1 MNTLLIRHVESGV
14 PPKFQAICPQD
25 ARSTETVAIPTPVGF
40 PVEGRPN
47 SDLMR
52 ELRWYLEGFLDY
64 PFPPETEHA
73 ERVRDALRRWGEQA
87 FNKLFGDRRGGEI
100 FNDATREGY
109 ESLHLLIS
117 SDDPQ
122 VLGWP
127 WEALHD
133 PQVGQLAQ
141 TCQIERRLNTV
152 RKPDKVGQRW
162 PKDQVNILLVTARPY
177 EGDVRYRSISR
188 PLVELIDKQDLP
200 AQVTVL
206 RPPTFENLREHLR
219 ERPNHYHIVHFDG
232 HGSYGQAHAPSGGP
246 HMLQGP
252 EGRLI
257 FEDDQGNPD
266 PITAEQLSVLLRQ
279 HHIPAIVLNACQS
292 AMVDQGAKDPFASV
306 AAALL
311 KSGIRSV
318 VAMAYSL
325 YVSGAQEFLPAFYG
339 DLFRTGDVARAARA
353 GRQRMFE
360 QKDRVCA
367 RGRYPLD
374 DWLVPVVYQQEPF
387 DFSFA
392 AKAKKAKAE
401 GGPELPGEARDTKNP
416 YGFIGRDGAVLALE
430 RAMHRKPA
438 GLLIQ
443 GLGGVGK
450 TTLAR
455 GFLQWLH
462 ATDGLGRGGFWF
474 TFQDIRSAEFVF
486 NRMGEALFG
495 PQFITIEE
503 MSAKLDALAEVF
515 RKNRFLIVWDNFE
528 VVRGI
533 PGTAVAATLSS
544 EDQDRLKTFLAK
556 LRGGQTKVII
566 TSRSDE
572 EWLETTNRYGIPLG
586 GLQGEERWDY
596 CEVIL
601 RDLGLTIDRKDADL
615 VTLMDL
621 LGGHPLAMRVILP
634 RLAKLKASA
643 LIQAL
648 QSNLTAL
655 GPSGDP
661 AQDKLFATLHF
672 AEQSLPDDLRP
683 LLVPLAL
690 HERFVV
696 ASYLEIMA
704 KQVDPSWTRA
714 PIDRFLGA
722 LAVAGLLHD
731 RGQGVFEM
739 HPALTGFLR
748 ATRPPGNSGE
758 PGERWSRAF
767 VDLMAGLAD
776 QLAPRELHEQR
787 VPFFLHGANFHV
799 ALGEAERL
807 GMDLDY
813 AMLVQSL
820 AAHAQNTRNFQEA
833 ARLFERLA
841 TSWKKQGDAEGE
853 ACAYHQLG
861 NIAQEQHDFASAEQ
875 WYRKAL
881 AIAEKQGNEHGA
893 AGTYHNLGMIAQE
906 QRDFAGAEQW
916 YRKAMAIAEKQG
928 DEHGAAITYHN
939 LGYVAE
945 EQRDFASAE
954 QWYRK
959 SLAIKEKQ
967 GDEHGAA
974 ITYHNLGYVAE
985 EQRDFA
991 SAEQWYRKS
1000 LAIKEKQGGEHGAA
1014 LTYHQLGNIAQ
1025 EQRDF
1030 AGAEQWYRKS
1040 LAIKEKQ
1047 GDEHGAA
1054 TTYHGLGMIAQEQRD
1069 FATAEQWC
1077 RKALAIFVKQ
1087 GGEHGAALTYHQLG
1101 TIAQEQRD
1109 FAGAEQWY
1117 RKALAIK
1124 EKQGNEYGAAITYHQ
1139 LGMIAQEQRDFAGA
1153 EQWYRKAL
1161 AICIKYGDKYHE
1173 EMTRSNLER
1182 LRKAAGPGSIP
1193 ESGGNGIPSSR
1204 VKPPWGRFFRWV
1216 RGQLP

>member
-1 MNTLLIRHVESGV
+1 MNTLLIRHVESGA

-25 ARSTETVAIPTPVGF
+25 ARSTETVAIPSPVGF

-64 PFPPETEHA
+64 PFPPETE
-73 ERVRDALRRWGEQA
+73 RVRDALRRWGVEA

-100 FNDATREGY
+100 FNDATRAGY

-117 SDDPQ
+117 SDDAQ

-133 PQVGQLAQ
+133 PQAGPLAQ

-152 RKPDKVGQRW
+152 RRPDRIGQPW
-162 PKDQVNILLVTARPY
+162 PDNQINILLVTARPY
-177 EGDVRYRSISR
+177 EGDVLYRTISR
-188 PLVELIDKQDLP
+188 PLVELIDKHDLP

-206 RPPTFENLREHLR
+206 RPPTFEHLREHLR

-232 HGSYGQAHAPSGGP
+232 HGSYGQADAPSGSP
-246 HMLQGP
+246 FMLQGP
-252 EGRLI
+252 EGQLI
-257 FEDDQGNPD
+257 FEDRDGKPD

-279 HHIPAIVLNACQS
+279 HHIPAVVLNACQS

-325 YVSGAQEFLPAFYG
+325 YVSGAQEFLPAFYR
-339 DLFRTGDVARAARA
+339 DMFRTGDVAQAARS

-392 AKAKKAKAE
+392 KKAKKVKAD
-401 GGPELPGEARDTKNP
+401 GGPELPGEARDTENP

-430 RAMHRKPA
+430 RAVRRPPA

-455 GFLQWLH
+455 GFLQWLRE
-462 ATDGLGRGGFWF
+462 TDGLGKGGFWF
-474 TFQDIRSAEFVF
+474 TYQDIRSAEFVF

-495 PQFITIEE
+495 PQFITAK
-503 MSAKLDALAEVF
+503 MDAKLDALAKVF
-515 RKNRFLIVWDNFE
+515 RENRFLIVWDNFE

-533 PGTAVAATLSS
+533 PGTAVAAMLSD
-544 EDQDRLKTFLAK
+544 EDQALLKTFLAK

-572 EWLETTNRYGIPLG
+572 AWLETTNCFAIPLG

-634 RLAKLKASA
+634 RLAKQKASA

-661 AQDKLFATLHF
+661 AQDKLFATLRF
-672 AEQSLPDDLRP
+672 AEQSLPDDLWP

-690 HERFVV
+690 HERFVD

-739 HPALTGFLR
+739 HPALAGFLR
-748 ATRPPGNSGE
+748 ATRPPGASGE

-767 VDLMAGLAD
+767 VYLMGDLAN

-787 VPFFLHGANFHV
+787 GPFFLHGANFHV

-807 GMDLDY
+807 GMDFDFKALI
-813 AMLVQSL
+813 QSL
-820 AAHAQNTRNFQEA
+820 AVHAQNTRNFQEA
-833 ARLFERLA
+833 AHLFERFA
-841 TSWKKQGDAEGE
+841 TSGKNHGDAKIE
-853 ACAYHQLG
+853 ASAYHQLG
-861 NIAQEQHDFASAEQ
+861 MIAQEQRDFGSAEQWYRKAMAIFEKQGDEHCAALTYHQLGNVAYLQRDFGSAEQWYLKSLAIEEKQGNEHGAALTYHQLGMIAQQQRDFAGAEQWYRKALAIAEKQGDEHGAAPTYHHLGIIAREQRDYAAAEQWCRKALAIAEKQGDEHGAALTYHQLGMIAQEQRDFASAEQWYRKALAIFEKQGNEHGAAISYRSLGRIAQEQRDFGSAEQWYRKALAIREKQGDEHGAPDTYHQLGILAQAQRDFASAEQ

-881 AIAEKQGNEHGA
+881 AIAEKQG
-893 AGTYHNLGMIAQE
+893 
-906 QRDFAGAEQW
+906 D
-916 YRKAMAIAEKQG
+916 
-928 DEHGAAITYHN
+928 
-939 LGYVAE
+939 
-945 EQRDFASAE
+945 
-954 QWYRK
+954 
-959 SLAIKEKQ
+959 
-967 GDEHGAA
+967 
-974 ITYHNLGYVAE
+974 
-985 EQRDFA
+985 
-991 SAEQWYRKS
+991 
-1000 LAIKEKQGGEHGAA
+1000 EHGAA
-1014 LTYHQLGNIAQ
+1014 LTYHTLGVIA
-1025 EQRDF
+1025 
-1030 AGAEQWYRKS
+1030 W
-1040 LAIKEKQ
+1040 
-1047 GDEHGAA
+1047 
-1054 TTYHGLGMIAQEQRD
+1054 
-1069 FATAEQWC
+1069 
-1077 RKALAIFVKQ
+1077 
-1087 GGEHGAALTYHQLG
+1087 
-1101 TIAQEQRD
+1101 EQRD

-1117 RKALAIK
+1117 RKALAI
-1124 EKQGNEYGAAITYHQ
+1124 
-1139 LGMIAQEQRDFAGA
+1139 
-1153 EQWYRKAL
+1153 WV
-1161 AICIKYGDKYHE
+1161 KYGDKQLE
-1173 EMTRSNLER
+1173 AITRSILER
-1182 LRKAAGPGSIP
+1182 LG
-1193 ESGGNGIPSSR
+1193 
-1204 VKPPWGRFFRWV
+1204 
-1216 RGQLP
+1216 

>member
-1 MNTLLIRHVESGV
+1 MNTLLIRHVESGD

-25 ARSTETVAIPTPVGF
+25 ARSTETVAIPSPVGF

-73 ERVRDALRRWGEQA
+73 ERVRDALRRWGVEA

-133 PQVGQLAQ
+133 PQAGQLAQ

-152 RKPDKVGQRW
+152 RRPDKVGQRW

-232 HGSYGQAHAPSGGP
+232 HGSYGQAHAPSGSP

-257 FEDDQGNPD
+257 FEDDQGKPD

-325 YVSGAQEFLPAFYG
+325 YVSGAQEFLPAFYR
-339 DLFRTGDVARAARA
+339 DLFRTGDVAQAARS
-353 GRQRMFE
+353 GRQRMFQ

-367 RGRYPLD
+367 GPVSARRLAGPRRLSARALRLLVREQGQEGQGRRRSRTSRRGPRYGEPLRLHRPRRGRAGAGAGDAP
-374 DWLVPVVYQQEPF
+374 P
-387 DFSFA
+387 A
-392 AKAKKAKAE
+392 
-401 GGPELPGEARDTKNP
+401 GGPVDPG
-416 YGFIGRDGAVLALE
+416 
-430 RAMHRKPA
+430 
-438 GLLIQ
+438 
-443 GLGGVGK
+443 
-450 TTLAR
+450 AR
-455 GFLQWLH
+455 G
-462 ATDGLGRGGFWF
+462 RR
-474 TFQDIRSAEFVF
+474 QDHPRPRLPAMAPAPPTAWGTAASGSRSRTRIRSAEFVF

-495 PQFITIEE
+495 PQFITAE
-503 MSAKLDALAEVF
+503 MGAKLDKLAEVF
-515 RKNRFLIVWDNFE
+515 RENRFLIVWDNFE

-533 PGTAVAATLSS
+533 PGTPVAATLSG
-544 EDQDRLKTFLAK
+544 EDQALLKTFLAK
-556 LRGGQTKVII
+556 LRGGQSKVII

-572 EWLETTNRYGIPLG
+572 EWLEFTNRYEIPLG

-634 RLAKLKASA
+634 RLAKQKAAA

-714 PIDRFLGA
+714 PIDRFLG
-722 LAVAGLLHD
+722 GWPW
-731 RGQGVFEM
+731 RGCCTIG
-739 HPALTGFLR
+739 A
-748 ATRPPGNSGE
+748 
-758 PGERWSRAF
+758 RAF
-767 VDLMAGLAD
+767 
-776 QLAPRELHEQR
+776 
-787 VPFFLHGANFHV
+787 
-799 ALGEAERL
+799 
-807 GMDLDY
+807 
-813 AMLVQSL
+813 
-820 AAHAQNTRNFQEA
+820 
-833 ARLFERLA
+833 
-841 TSWKKQGDAEGE
+841 
-853 ACAYHQLG
+853 
-861 NIAQEQHDFASAEQ
+861 
-875 WYRKAL
+875 
-881 AIAEKQGNEHGA
+881 
-893 AGTYHNLGMIAQE
+893 
-906 QRDFAGAEQW
+906 
-916 YRKAMAIAEKQG
+916 
-928 DEHGAAITYHN
+928 
-939 LGYVAE
+939 
-945 EQRDFASAE
+945 
-954 QWYRK
+954 
-959 SLAIKEKQ
+959 
-967 GDEHGAA
+967 
-974 ITYHNLGYVAE
+974 
-985 EQRDFA
+985 
-991 SAEQWYRKS
+991 
-1000 LAIKEKQGGEHGAA
+1000 
-1014 LTYHQLGNIAQ
+1014 
-1025 EQRDF
+1025 
-1030 AGAEQWYRKS
+1030 
-1040 LAIKEKQ
+1040 
-1047 GDEHGAA
+1047 
-1054 TTYHGLGMIAQEQRD
+1054 
-1069 FATAEQWC
+1069 
-1077 RKALAIFVKQ
+1077 
-1087 GGEHGAALTYHQLG
+1087 
-1101 TIAQEQRD
+1101 
-1109 FAGAEQWY
+1109 
-1117 RKALAIK
+1117 
-1124 EKQGNEYGAAITYHQ
+1124 
-1139 LGMIAQEQRDFAGA
+1139 
-1153 EQWYRKAL
+1153 
-1161 AICIKYGDKYHE
+1161 
-1173 EMTRSNLER
+1173 
-1182 LRKAAGPGSIP
+1182 
-1193 ESGGNGIPSSR
+1193 SR
-1204 VKPPWGRFFRWV
+1204 CTPP
-1216 RGQLP
+1216 

>member
-1 MNTLLIRHVESGV
+1 MNTLLIRHVESGD

-25 ARSTETVAIPTPVGF
+25 ARSTETVAIPSPVGF

-73 ERVRDALRRWGEQA
+73 ERVRDALRRWGVEA

-133 PQVGQLAQ
+133 PQAGQLAQ

-177 EGDVRYRSISR
+177 EDDVRYRSISR

-232 HGSYGQAHAPSGGP
+232 HGSYGQAHAPSGSP

-257 FEDDQGNPD
+257 FEDDQGKPD

-325 YVSGAQEFLPAFYG
+325 YVSGAQEFLPAFYR
-339 DLFRTGDVARAARA
+339 DLFRTGDVAQAAPRA
-353 GRQRMFE
+353 GSGCSSRRTAS
-360 QKDRVCA
+360 A

-392 AKAKKAKAE
+392 KKAKKAKAD
-401 GGPELPGEARDTKNP
+401 GGPELPGEARDTENP

-430 RAMHRKPA
+430 RAMHRQPA

-455 GFLQWLH
+455 GFLQWLQ
-462 ATDGLGRGGFWF
+462 ATDGLGKGGFWF

-495 PQFITIEE
+495 PQFITAE
-503 MSAKLDALAEVF
+503 MGAKLDALAKVF
-515 RKNRFLIVWDNFE
+515 RENRFLIVWDNFE

-533 PGTAVAATLSS
+533 PGTPVAATLSG
-544 EDQDRLKTFLAK
+544 EDQALLKTFLAK

-572 EWLETTNRYGIPLG
+572 EWLETTNRYEIPLG

-634 RLAKLKASA
+634 RLAKLKAAA

-661 AQDKLFATLHF
+661 AQDKLFATLRF

-690 HERFVV
+690 HERFVD
-696 ASYLEIMA
+696 ADYLEIMA

-748 ATRPPGNSGE
+748 STRPPGASGE

-767 VDLMAGLAD
+767 VDLMGRLAD
-776 QLAPRELHEQR
+776 HLAPRELHEQR
-787 VPFFLHGANFHV
+787 GPFFLHGANFHV

-807 GMDLDY
+807 GMDL
-813 AMLVQSL
+813 L
-820 AAHAQNTRNFQEA
+820 
-833 ARLFERLA
+833 
-841 TSWKKQGDAEGE
+841 
-853 ACAYHQLG
+853 
-861 NIAQEQHDFASAEQ
+861 
-875 WYRKAL
+875 
-881 AIAEKQGNEHGA
+881 
-893 AGTYHNLGMIAQE
+893 
-906 QRDFAGAEQW
+906 
-916 YRKAMAIAEKQG
+916 
-928 DEHGAAITYHN
+928 
-939 LGYVAE
+939 
-945 EQRDFASAE
+945 
-954 QWYRK
+954 
-959 SLAIKEKQ
+959 
-967 GDEHGAA
+967 
-974 ITYHNLGYVAE
+974 
-985 EQRDFA
+985 
-991 SAEQWYRKS
+991 
-1000 LAIKEKQGGEHGAA
+1000 
-1014 LTYHQLGNIAQ
+1014 
-1025 EQRDF
+1025 
-1030 AGAEQWYRKS
+1030 
-1040 LAIKEKQ
+1040 
-1047 GDEHGAA
+1047 
-1054 TTYHGLGMIAQEQRD
+1054 
-1069 FATAEQWC
+1069 
-1077 RKALAIFVKQ
+1077 
-1087 GGEHGAALTYHQLG
+1087 
-1101 TIAQEQRD
+1101 
-1109 FAGAEQWY
+1109 
-1117 RKALAIK
+1117 
-1124 EKQGNEYGAAITYHQ
+1124 
-1139 LGMIAQEQRDFAGA
+1139 
-1153 EQWYRKAL
+1153 
-1161 AICIKYGDKYHE
+1161 
-1173 EMTRSNLER
+1173 
-1182 LRKAAGPGSIP
+1182 
-1193 ESGGNGIPSSR
+1193 SR
-1204 VKPPWGRFFRWV
+1204 R
-1216 RGQLP
+1216 

>member
-1 MNTLLIRHVESGV
+1 MNTLLIRHVESGD

-25 ARSTETVAIPTPVGF
+25 ARSTETVAIPSPVGF

-73 ERVRDALRRWGEQA
+73 ERVRDALRRWGVEA

-133 PQVGQLAQ
+133 PQAGQLAQ

-152 RKPDKVGQRW
+152 RKPDKIGQRW

-232 HGSYGQAHAPSGGP
+232 HGSYGQAHAPSGSP

-257 FEDDQGNPD
+257 FEDDEGKPD

-325 YVSGAQEFLPAFYG
+325 YVSGAQEFLPAFYR
-339 DLFRTGDVARAARA
+339 DLFRTGDVAQAARA

-367 RGRYPLD
+367 GPVSARRLAGPRRLSARALRLLVRGQSQEGQGRRRSRASRRGPRYGEPLRLHRPRRGR
-374 DWLVPVVYQQEPF
+374 
-387 DFSFA
+387 A
-392 AKAKKAKAE
+392 GA
-401 GGPELPGEARDTKNP
+401 GARHAP
-416 YGFIGRDGAVLALE
+416 PAGGAVD
-430 RAMHRKPA
+430 P
-438 GLLIQ
+438 G
-443 GLGGVGK
+443 
-450 TTLAR
+450 AR
-455 GFLQWLH
+455 GRRQDHPRPRLPAMAPAPPTAW
-462 ATDGLGRGGFWF
+462 GRAASGS
-474 TFQDIRSAEFVF
+474 RS
-486 NRMGEALFG
+486 R
-495 PQFITIEE
+495 T
-503 MSAKLDALAEVF
+503 SAPPSSSSTAWA
-515 RKNRFLIVWDNFE
+515 RPSSARSSSRRRW
-528 VVRGI
+528 VRSSTRWPRSSGRTASSSS
-533 PGTAVAATLSS
+533 GTTSRWSGASPARRSRRRCRS
-544 EDQDRLKTFLAK
+544 EDQALLKTFLAK

-572 EWLETTNRYGIPLG
+572 EWLETTNRYEIPLG

-634 RLAKLKASA
+634 RLAKLKAAA

-661 AQDKLFATLHF
+661 AQDKLFATLRF

-696 ASYLEIMA
+696 ADYLEIMA

-731 RGQGVFEM
+731 RGQGIFEM

-748 ATRPPGNSGE
+748 ATRPPGASGE

-767 VDLMAGLAD
+767 VDLMGRLAD
-776 QLAPRELHEQR
+776 HLAPRELHEQR
-787 VPFFLHGANFHV
+787 GPFFLHGANFHV

-807 GMDLDY
+807 GMDLY
-813 AMLVQSL
+813 FKALIQSL

-833 ARLFERLA
+833 AHLFERLA
-841 TSWKKQGDAEGE
+841 TSCEEPRGRG
-853 ACAYHQLG
+853 
-861 NIAQEQHDFASAEQ
+861 S
-875 WYRKAL
+875 
-881 AIAEKQGNEHGA
+881 EK
-893 AGTYHNLGMIAQE
+893 
-906 QRDFAGAEQW
+906 R
-916 YRKAMAIAEKQG
+916 RP
-928 DEHGAAITYHN
+928 ITN
-939 LGYVAE
+939 
-945 EQRDFASAE
+945 
-954 QWYRK
+954 
-959 SLAIKEKQ
+959 
-967 GDEHGAA
+967 
-974 ITYHNLGYVAE
+974 
-985 EQRDFA
+985 
-991 SAEQWYRKS
+991 
-1000 LAIKEKQGGEHGAA
+1000 
-1014 LTYHQLGNIAQ
+1014 
-1025 EQRDF
+1025 
-1030 AGAEQWYRKS
+1030 
-1040 LAIKEKQ
+1040 
-1047 GDEHGAA
+1047 
-1054 TTYHGLGMIAQEQRD
+1054 
-1069 FATAEQWC
+1069 
-1077 RKALAIFVKQ
+1077 
-1087 GGEHGAALTYHQLG
+1087 
-1101 TIAQEQRD
+1101 
-1109 FAGAEQWY
+1109 
-1117 RKALAIK
+1117 
-1124 EKQGNEYGAAITYHQ
+1124 
-1139 LGMIAQEQRDFAGA
+1139 
-1153 EQWYRKAL
+1153 
-1161 AICIKYGDKYHE
+1161 
-1173 EMTRSNLER
+1173 
-1182 LRKAAGPGSIP
+1182 
-1193 ESGGNGIPSSR
+1193 
-1204 VKPPWGRFFRWV
+1204 WG
-1216 RGQLP
+1216 

>member
-1 MNTLLIRHVESGV
+1 M
-14 PPKFQAICPQD
+14 
-25 ARSTETVAIPTPVGF
+25 
-40 PVEGRPN
+40 
-47 SDLMR
+47 
-52 ELRWYLEGFLDY
+52 
-64 PFPPETEHA
+64 
-73 ERVRDALRRWGEQA
+73 
-87 FNKLFGDRRGGEI
+87 
-100 FNDATREGY
+100 
-109 ESLHLLIS
+109 
-117 SDDPQ
+117 
-122 VLGWP
+122 LGWP

-133 PQVGQLAQ
+133 PQAGLLAQ

-152 RKPDKVGQRW
+152 RRPDKVGQRW

-232 HGSYGQAHAPSGGP
+232 HGSYGQAHAPSGSP

-257 FEDDQGNPD
+257 FEDDQGKPD

-325 YVSGAQEFLPAFYG
+325 YVSGRRSSSPPSTATCSVPATW
-339 DLFRTGDVARAARA
+339 RRPRARA
-353 GRQRMFE
+353 GSGCSSRRIAS
-360 QKDRVCA
+360 A

-392 AKAKKAKAE
+392 KKAKKVKAD
-401 GGPELPGEARDTKNP
+401 GGPELPGEARDTENP

-430 RAMHRKPA
+430 RAMHRPPA

-455 GFLQWLH
+455 GFLQWLRE
-462 ATDGLGRGGFWF
+462 TDGLGNGGFWF
-474 TFQDIRSAEFVF
+474 AFQDQDIRSAEFVF
-486 NRMGEALFG
+486 NRMGEALLG
-495 PQFITIEE
+495 PQFITAE
-503 MSAKLDALAEVF
+503 MGAKLDALAKVF
-515 RKNRFLIVWDNFE
+515 RENRFLIVWDNFE

-533 PGTAVAATLSS
+533 PGTAVAATLSG
-544 EDQDRLKTFLAK
+544 EDQALLKTFLAK

-572 EWLETTNRYGIPLG
+572 EWLETTNRYEIPLG

-601 RDLGLTIDRKDADL
+601 RDLGLTIDCKDADL

-634 RLAKLKASA
+634 RLAKLKAAA

-661 AQDKLFATLHF
+661 AQDKLFATLRF

-714 PIDRFLGA
+714 QIDRFLGA
-722 LAVAGLLHD
+722 LAVAGLLND
-731 RGQGVFEM
+731 RGQSVFEI

-748 ATRPPGNSGE
+748 ATRPLGASDE
-758 PGERWSRAF
+758 SGERWSRAF
-767 VDLMAGLAD
+767 VDVMGRLAD
-776 QLAPRELHEQR
+776 HLTPQQLHEQR
-787 VPFFLHGANFHV
+787 GAFFLHGANFHV

-813 AMLVQSL
+813 ATLVQSL
-820 AAHAQNTRNFQEA
+820 AAHAQHTRNFQEA
-833 ARLFERLA
+833 AHLFERLA
-841 TSWKKQGDAEGE
+841 TSGKNHGDAKIE
-853 ACAYHQLG
+853 AGAYH
-861 NIAQEQHDFASAEQ
+861 H
-875 WYRKAL
+875 
-881 AIAEKQGNEHGA
+881 
-893 AGTYHNLGMIAQE
+893 LGM
-906 QRDFAGAEQW
+906 
-916 YRKAMAIAEKQG
+916 
-928 DEHGAAITYHN
+928 
-939 LGYVAE
+939 
-945 EQRDFASAE
+945 
-954 QWYRK
+954 
-959 SLAIKEKQ
+959 
-967 GDEHGAA
+967 
-974 ITYHNLGYVAE
+974 
-985 EQRDFA
+985 
-991 SAEQWYRKS
+991 
-1000 LAIKEKQGGEHGAA
+1000 
-1014 LTYHQLGNIAQ
+1014 IAQ

-1040 LAIKEKQ
+1040 LAIFEKQ

-1054 TTYHGLGMIAQEQRD
+1054 ITYGQLGNIAQKQRDFAGAEQWYRKALAIFEKQGDEHGAAITYHQLGMIAQEQRD
-1069 FATAEQWC
+1069 FAGAEQWC
-1077 RKALAIFVKQ
+1077 RKALAIKEKQ
-1087 GGEHGAALTYHQLG
+1087 GNEHGAAITYHQLGRIAQEQRDFAGAEQWYRKALAIFEKQGDEHGAASTYGQLG

-1117 RKALAIK
+1117 RKALAIF
-1124 EKQGNEYGAAITYHQ
+1124 EKQGNEHGAAIAYHRLGRIAQEQHDFASAEQWYRKALAIFEKQEDEHGAASTYHQ
-1139 LGMIAQEQRDFAGA
+1139 VGTIAQEQRDFAGA
-1153 EQWYRKAL
+1153 EQWCRKALAIFEKQEDEHGAASTYHQVGTIAHEQRDFASAEQWYRKAL
-1161 AICIKYGDKYHE
+1161 AIWVKYGNKHLE
-1173 EMTRSNLER
+1173 ATTRSNLEK
-1182 LRKAAGPGSIP
+1182 LREAAGPGSIP
-1193 ESGGNGIPSSR
+1193 EPGETES
-1204 VKPPWGRFFRWV
+1204 PP
-1216 RGQLP
+1216 PA